1 MQTYSHLLMT
11 AFAGDR
17 LKKRN
22 VPVST
27 KALLL
32 GSVLPDLAL
41 FALTAWFIVYYRFM
55 APQVLPDD
63 SVFGT
68 LYDELFF
75 HNPIWIVGHNF
86 FHAPFI
92 LAALGVVGYV
102 GARQGWRWG
111 WPLVWLMV
119 GCGLHTVVDIFTH
132 HNDGPLLLFPFDW
145 QMRFSAPISYWDVRH
160 GARVVAPLEHAMD
173 VAIIVYLLWTWLS
186 ARRTRAMSS
195 KRV

>member
-55 APQVLPDD
+55 APQGLPDD

-145 QMRFSAPISYWDVRH
+145 RTRFSAPISYWDVRY

>member
-1 MQTYSHLLMT
+1 MT

-55 APQVLPDD
+55 APQGLPDD

-75 HNPIWIVGHNF
+75 HNPIWIVGHNL

-92 LAALGVVGYV
+92 LAALGVAGYV
-102 GARQGWRWG
+102 GARQEWRWG

-145 QMRFSAPISYWDVRH
+145 RMRFSAPISYWDVRY

-173 VAIIVYLLWTWLS
+173 VAIIVYLLWTWLD

-195 KRV
+195 K

>member
-1 MQTYSHLLMT
+1 MT

-55 APQVLPDD
+55 APQGLPDD

-68 LYDELFF
+68 LYDQLFF

-86 FHAPFI
+86 FHAPLI
-92 LAALGVVGYV
+92 LAALGVAGYV
-102 GARQGWRWG
+102 GARQGRRWG

-145 QMRFSAPISYWDVRH
+145 QTRFAAPISYWDVRH

-173 VAIIVYLLWTWLS
+173 IAIIVYLLWTWLA

-195 KRV
+195 K

>member
-1 MQTYSHLLMT
+1 MT

-27 KALLL
+27 RALLL

-55 APQVLPDD
+55 APQGLSND

-75 HNPIWIVGHNF
+75 HDPIWIVGHNF
-86 FHAPFI
+86 FHAPLI
-92 LAALGVVGYV
+92 LVALATAGYM
-102 GARQGWRWG
+102 GARHGQRWG

-119 GCGLHTVVDIFTH
+119 GCGLHTVIDIFTH

-145 QMRFSAPISYWDVRH
+145 QMRFSAPVSYWDVRY
-160 GARVVAPLEHAMD
+160 GARIVAPLEHAMD
-173 VAIIVYLLWTWLS
+173 VAIIAYLVWTWLK
-186 ARRTRAMSS
+186 ARRARANAITSS
-195 KRV
+195 